1 MERNRLIAKAE
12 IVFSMA
18 VFGTISIFVRNIPLP
33 SAELALCRAV
43 IAAATLLVWQLL
55 TRTMVRFQDIKKE
68 LPLLL
73 LSGAAMGVNWILFFQ
88 AYKYTSVALATL
100 SYYFA
105 PVLVTVASPLLFQ
118 ERPTGRQMFCFVM
131 STLGLVLV
139 IGVSGGAGAGDT
151 AGVLFGLGAAVFY
164 ATVVLCNKG
173 IRNVTGINRTYLQ
186 FLASIAVLLPYVLL
200 TGGFHLAQLPAKGL
214 ISLLVVGVGYT
225 GIAYTLYFSSLRYLK
240 GQEAAILS
248 YIDPLVAV
256 LVSVT
261 VLAESVTW
269 LQAAGGAM
277 ILGFTILNELK
288 PKGAA

>member
-1 MERNRLIAKAE
+1 MERKHLIAKAE

-118 ERPTGRQMFCFVM
+118 ERLTGRQMFCFVM

-164 ATVVLCNKG
+164 AAVVL
-173 IRNVTGINRTYLQ
+173 
-186 FLASIAVLLPYVLL
+186 
-200 TGGFHLAQLPAKGL
+200 
-214 ISLLVVGVGYT
+214 
-225 GIAYTLYFSSLRYLK
+225 
-240 GQEAAILS
+240 
-248 YIDPLVAV
+248 
-256 LVSVT
+256 
-261 VLAESVTW
+261 
-269 LQAAGGAM
+269 
-277 ILGFTILNELK
+277 
-288 PKGAA
+288 